1 MGRLP
6 AEKHARARA
15 AVANH
20 SCGNRSQTPD
30 ESNDQIQKYE
40 TRNEPIKINR
50 LIVICGA
57 LAATS
62 IGNTF
67 TTYAASPTPAPRA
80 NALITW
86 TAGGKQSNKV
96 DVLFVQNAKNVSFN
110 KGKLTLRGVNP
121 VTVAFT
127 DRPARMAGH
136 MQTKRFVLLWS
147 QGKDSFLKDNPNA
160 TLSVFRGD
168 NVSDL
173 VVELSNPQLSGNDLT
188 YDVRLLEGTPPV
200 NGGACALFIDIIG
213 MPATPMSYAGV
224 ARRAWRR

>member
-1 MGRLP
+1 MAKP
-6 AEKHARARA
+6 
-15 AVANH
+15 
-20 SCGNRSQTPD
+20 
-30 ESNDQIQKYE
+30 
-40 TRNEPIKINR
+40 
-50 LIVICGA
+50 
-57 LAATS
+57 
-62 IGNTF
+62 F

-86 TAGGKQSNKV
+86 TASGKQSKKV

-110 KGKLTLRGVNP
+110 KGKLVLRGVNP
-121 VTVAFT
+121 VTVCFT

-136 MQTKRFVLLWS
+136 MKTSKFVLLWS

-188 YDVRLLEGTPPV
+188 YDARLLEGTPPA
-200 NGGACALFIDIIG
+200 NGGACALFIDVIG

>member
-1 MGRLP
+1 M
-6 AEKHARARA
+6 
-15 AVANH
+15 
-20 SCGNRSQTPD
+20 
-30 ESNDQIQKYE
+30 
-40 TRNEPIKINR
+40 KINK
-50 LIVICGA
+50 LVLMC
-57 LAATS
+57 AAFAGIS
-62 IGNTF
+62 IANPF
-67 TTYAASPTPAPRA
+67 TTYAASQTPVPRA
-80 NALITW
+80 NPLITW
-86 TAGGKQSNKV
+86 TASGKQSKNV
-96 DVLFVQNAKNVSFN
+96 DVLFVQNAKNMTFSQ
-110 KGKLTLRGVNP
+110 GKLVLRGVNP

-136 MQTKRFVLLWS
+136 MQTSRFVPLWS
-147 QGKDSFLKDNPNA
+147 HGKDSFLKNNPNA

-188 YDVRLLEGTPPV
+188 YDARLLEGTPPA